1 MLAKPVRFA
10 RIYPWYLLVAIADIV
25 ITWIILNNGGREL
38 NTIAAWAWAAW
49 GPMGLTALKFS
60 TVVLVVII
68 CELIAELSE
77 SAGRRLAKWAV
88 ILSMTPIVF
97 VALQITGLV
106 ILA

>member
-25 ITWIILNNGGREL
+25 ITWIILTQGGREL
-38 NTIAAWAWAAW
+38 NIIAAWAWNGW
-49 GPMGLTALKFS
+49 GPVGLSVLKFT
-60 TVVLVVII
+60 TVALVVII

-77 SAGRRLAKWAV
+77 SAGRRLATWAV

-97 VALQITGLV
+97 VALQIGGLV